1 MMLMQMQILM
11 SQPLESR
18 LKAELL
24 KVLKL
29 VQETLKKQ
37 N

>member
-1 MMLMQMQILM
+1 MLMQMQISM

-24 KVLKL
+24 KVPKL